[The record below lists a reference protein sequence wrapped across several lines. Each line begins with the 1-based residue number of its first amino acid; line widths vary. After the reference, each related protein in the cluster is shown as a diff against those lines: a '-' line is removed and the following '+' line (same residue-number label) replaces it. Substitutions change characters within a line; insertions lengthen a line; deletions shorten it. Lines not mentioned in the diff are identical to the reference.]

1 MFLNAVFVSTQPFG
15 LVKKLQPMS
24 LNMIRNNLNVDF
36 SSSKIEE
43 IDQVSIYVLTCLI
56 SA

>member
-24 LNMIRNNLNVDF
+24 LNMIPNNLNVDF

-43 IDQVSIYVLTCLI
+43 ID
-56 SA
+56 